1 MVSYRTF
8 DDTLLISVCERFL
21 REDSVSDIAQWL
33 QAEHDIPMK
42 RENIYPLLREARRR
56 GFLSILPPPES
67 YLQQRICDRFD
78 VEKERI
84 HVLRV
89 RGATA
94 RDYVANAAANHIVE
108 LIHEVG
114 QTKER
119 VRIGLGGGGTIMRVA
134 RALAPRMRSE
144 GSLPKLGLHAV
155 SSGFDVNNPWT
166 APVSF
171 LGYFD
176 QAAPDI
182 EYVGLFAP
190 AVVEAE
196 EYKHVKTLPGVE
208 ESFKKAKQIDI
219 VVTSL
224 AAATDK
230 HGELNRFMN
239 LGEKEE
245 TRKGEEKNSGVRAL
259 KKCGWVG
266 DVSYRPY
273 SNTGPIITSE
283 GIRAV
288 SLFELKDLVKLAH
301 QPNKHVVLV
310 AAPCGICNKPKREA
324 LRPLL
329 KEENLRLWT
338 HLFMDLTTAQH
349 LLPKEE

>member
-1 MVSYRTF
+1 MPMINYSSF

-21 REDSVSDIAQWL
+21 RGDKVMDIVQWL
-33 QAEHDIPMK
+33 RDDHDFPMK
-42 RENIYPLLREARRR
+42 RENIYPLLREARKR
-56 GFLSILPPPES
+56 GFLSLLPPPDT

-78 VEKERI
+78 AQKERI

-89 RGATA
+89 RGYTA
-94 RDYVANAAANHIVE
+94 RDYLAGAAAEVIVK

-114 QTKER
+114 ETKER
-119 VRIGLGGGGTIMRVA
+119 VRIGLGGGGTMLSVA
-134 RALAPRMRSE
+134 RALAPRLRSE

-155 SSGFDVNNPWT
+155 HSGFDVENPWT

-190 AVVEAE
+190 AVVGAD
-196 EYKHVKTLPGVE
+196 EYEHVKTLHGVE
-208 ESFKKAKQIDI
+208 ESFRKADQIDI

-224 AAATDK
+224 ASASDE
-230 HGELNRFMN
+230 HGALNRFMN
-239 LGEKEE
+239 LSEKK
-245 TRKGEEKNSGVRAL
+245 RKDLRAL
-259 KKCGWVG
+259 RKAGWVG
-266 DVSYRPY
+266 DVAYRPY
-273 SNTGPIITSE
+273 SNTGPISTAV

-288 SLFELKDLVKLAH
+288 SLFELAELVDMANK
-301 QPNKHVVLV
+301 PNKHVVLV
-310 AAPCGICNKPKREA
+310 AAPCGICNEPKGAA

-329 KEENLRLWT
+329 EEASLRLWS
-338 HLFMDLTTAQH
+338 HLLMDLTTAQS
-349 LLPKEE
+349 LLPKED